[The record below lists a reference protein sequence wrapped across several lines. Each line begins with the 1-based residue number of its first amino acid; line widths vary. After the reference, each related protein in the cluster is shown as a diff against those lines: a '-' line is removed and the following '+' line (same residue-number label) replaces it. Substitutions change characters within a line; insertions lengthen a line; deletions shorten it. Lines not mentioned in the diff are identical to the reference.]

1 MCAITGIT
9 GKVGGQAARNL
20 ISRRAFDLK
29 ALEAAFTGVDAV
41 FVLLPPNFYPETS
54 LPAAWQNLVRATES
68 RETFA

>member
-20 ISRRAFDLK
+20 ISRELPV
-29 ALEAAFTGVDAV
+29 GAV
-41 FVLLPPNFYPETS
+41 LPPNFYPETS
-54 LPAAWQNLVRATES
+54 FPAARQNLVRAAES